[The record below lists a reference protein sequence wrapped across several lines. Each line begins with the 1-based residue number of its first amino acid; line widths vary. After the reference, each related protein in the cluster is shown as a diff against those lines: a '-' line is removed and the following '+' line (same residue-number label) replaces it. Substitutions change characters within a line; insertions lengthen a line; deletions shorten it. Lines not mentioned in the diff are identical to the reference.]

1 MFPTIRIVSFY
12 VFSKVFMANSILN
25 KVLKEVISIGKKL
38 ILRFNSGQVM
48 KQTAL
53 LMLGILGLGVVF
65 VQLNEVI
72 IFS

>member
-1 MFPTIRIVSFY
+1 
-12 VFSKVFMANSILN
+12 MANSILN